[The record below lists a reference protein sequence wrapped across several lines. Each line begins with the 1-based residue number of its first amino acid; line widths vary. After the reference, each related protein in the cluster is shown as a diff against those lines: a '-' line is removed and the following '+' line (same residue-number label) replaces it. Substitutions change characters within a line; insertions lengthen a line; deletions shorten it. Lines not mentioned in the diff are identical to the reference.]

1 MYKHK
6 INVQER
12 FIEIRSNEPITKE
25 VMMCIETAYLYVSS
39 EYSKLDYIM
48 NKENRILEAKYN
60 AIEAM
65 QQDCETLND
74 KIGCDLICQ
83 YIINLEFDK
92 I

>member
-12 FIEIRSNEPITKE
+12 FIEIRSNEPISLE
-25 VMMCIETAYLYVSS
+25 SMMCIETAYLYVNS
-39 EYSKLDYIM
+39 EYAKLDYIM

-65 QQDCETLND
+65 QKDCETLKD
-74 KIGCDLICQ
+74 EVGCNLICQ
-83 YIINLEFDK
+83 YIINLEFDN